1 MAAAER
7 MSRVDTAWLRMDTE
21 QNLMMIVGVWTLRP
35 RLSLQDLRQRV
46 EERLLQYRRFRQKVV
61 EDALG
66 AQWVDDEDFD
76 IARHVVPGTLKPAR
90 GQTLQQ
96 ALMGR

>member
-35 RLSLQDLRQRV
+35 RLSLKDLRQMAV
-46 EERLLQYRRFRQKVV
+46 DAGGDPADIKGASKDELIEFLSD
-61 EDALG
+61 EDESEG
-66 AQWVDDEDFD
+66 DDDE
-76 IARHVVPGTLKPAR
+76 IGRAHV
-90 GQTLQQ
+90 
-96 ALMGR
+96 